1 MKKFDFSFIEF
12 DSWQLMNANNSIFVK
27 AFEKEKFYQAI
38 LDKLRELNK
47 KAFESDGIDLFRDYR
62 YIKAVEIAEERYK
75 YYKKIGDLIIGV
87 NCALI
92 DLRDNQNALK
102 DLSII

>member
-1 MKKFDFSFIEF
+1 MEKFDFNFINF
-12 DSWQLMNANNSIFVK
+12 DAWQVMNANNSIFVK
-27 AFEKEKFYQAI
+27 AFEKEKFYQGI

-47 KAFESDGIDLFRDYR
+47 KAFETESIDLFRDYR

-75 YYKKIGDLIIGV
+75 RYKKIGDSIINI

-102 DLSII
+102 DILTF